1 MTIPQ
6 MAGAMPGWKAQ
17 HTRPRW
23 AALTCCCVGVAVVS
37 SPAQQPAATCSV
49 QGLVEN
55 RLTHKPI
62 ARALVEMGG
71 GNGDS
76 VLTDSNG
83 HFELNLPE
91 GNYAL
96 TARRPGYSQ
105 RQNPGNRITVSA
117 DITAPTLYLT
127 PQATV
132 TGHVTLSGGEAA
144 DGFRFFVYRKRSEQG
159 HVRWEQSGMATTD
172 SAGDFRFL
180 ELQAPGTYIFCNNP
194 SPDDGRLMTHG
205 YASTCFPGGAD
216 FATSAAGPL
225 TLTPGQQAELD
236 VALTRQK
243 FYRVS
248 ITSNLSQGQGAQV
261 EIHGQTGPQA
271 GEGEHVSRRPG
282 DEEIELPNGNYYAEV
297 RTYGHPASYGRIDF
311 KVADAPRPGLT
322 VTALPLQ
329 PLRAEIRKDFT
340 AGSDSGQGIET
351 VSGNE
356 NGGFSNINLNLIPA
370 DNLFENPFGGNL
382 RRPDGASDGDVYE
395 MDGVTP
401 GRYWVQAMTP
411 EGYVS
416 SMTSGQT
423 DLMQEPLTIGAG
435 ESGAPIEITLRNDT
449 GTIACTVNAPSSL
462 IPDRGASNGETQ
474 PVSIY
479 VIPQSGSMFEFR
491 ETIGVPG
498 GDTDFPGLAPGTYTL
513 AAFDGY
519 YQIDNADPDE
529 LARVIAKGQSVTV
542 AAGSTAQVELDPIPN
557 PEENASQ

>member
-297 RTYGHPASYGRIDF
+297 RIYGH
-311 KVADAPRPGLT
+311 
-322 VTALPLQ
+322 
-329 PLRAEIRKDFT
+329 
-340 AGSDSGQGIET
+340 
-351 VSGNE
+351 
-356 NGGFSNINLNLIPA
+356 
-370 DNLFENPFGGNL
+370 
-382 RRPDGASDGDVYE
+382 
-395 MDGVTP
+395 
-401 GRYWVQAMTP
+401 
-411 EGYVS
+411 
-416 SMTSGQT
+416 
-423 DLMQEPLTIGAG
+423 
-435 ESGAPIEITLRNDT
+435 
-449 GTIACTVNAPSSL
+449 ACVVWAHRL
-462 IPDRGASNGETQ
+462 
-474 PVSIY
+474 
-479 VIPQSGSMFEFR
+479 
-491 ETIGVPG
+491 
-498 GDTDFPGLAPGTYTL
+498 
-513 AAFDGY
+513 
-519 YQIDNADPDE
+519 
-529 LARVIAKGQSVTV
+529 
-542 AAGSTAQVELDPIPN
+542 
-557 PEENASQ
+557 